1 MLVACAC
8 NKAQSSFEQ
17 EYRSVQKTLSANAE
31 PTQVT
36 RPRQNGYASEASW
49 QYEFQGQKEAGMKVF
64 QARIP
69 AGYKAVR
76 QTSSEL
82 TFARFDGHDSF
93 YLTLSFDSA
102 KQDSTTVL
110 AVLKSLPD

>member
-8 NKAQSSFEQ
+8 NKAQSAFQQ
-17 EYRSVQKTLSANAE
+17 EYRSVQKTLSGGAE
-31 PTQVT
+31 PTQASQ
-36 RPRQNGYASEASW
+36 PRQNGYALEASL
-49 QYEFQGQKEAGMKVF
+49 QYEFQGHKEAAIKAF

-69 AGYKAVR
+69 ADYNLVR

-93 YLTLSFDSA
+93 YLTLSFDSS

-110 AVLKSLPD
+110 VVLRSLPD